1 MLDKSRNMLISNAFR
16 KANITSIESEP
27 TEAEI
32 ADAAHTLNVMLQSW
46 NNDGFR
52 LFKIKDGYMPFIPKK
67 NDYSLATQAY
77 KSIESTK
84 VTRIDRIG
92 GTKIELTNY
101 ANIAPGQKLIVVND
115 VRTADNYITDVDY
128 DSGIVTLQNPLE
140 YSVYA
145 NDIVFYGD
153 FYTGTTPVKRFVGS
167 FNTLEYDKYTT
178 PPSAGD
184 AVWFCYNGNWQVKK
198 ISTVSTSQKTFSF
211 SGDPLPSGSIS
222 NGIIV
227 FGRGAYSGDTD
238 STTERAFLTKDYTVS
253 PRKLVTTGFN
263 EVPDSVT
270 IMTGDLSDSVMK
282 VESGNKEAGTIILK
296 DGVNED
302 VLLAL
307 GVNKIVAETV
317 YPSTEEVTWQN
328 IASLIPIEELDW
340 GSVTDTSDLETDD
353 WGYVTDV
360 AGTLL
365 DWGSLTGDAKIIGFS
380 KSTGTKYTLVTN
392 KRQNITN
399 KITYVPEDIK
409 LELSDGTLTIKS
421 GTKAYLGDGTVF
433 TKNDNSIFHPT
444 NFPTTQ
450 FFISLPVSGSGF
462 YEAVASGCVS
472 AATNPGTGYI
482 IWYNTTDGKCYHN
495 DGAGVATECT
505 MPIAIVGVTNGVG
518 VTSIDQVF
526 NGYGHIGSKAFVLP
540 GLKALAPNGRD
551 ENGNFVN
558 TEITIPNVLVSST
571 QNGYTGM
578 YLLSGNNV
586 DVAYYTHYVEQE
598 IQPDFENG
606 NWYNPKTNKMY
617 RIANGT
623 VTEVISSVCL
633 YAAAQDGKITSFEQ
647 RPESESVYNVTDYYL
662 LYDAGTG
669 WTMVDLSE
677 YNFTGIGLF
686 TARNVSYLYDKLYGL
701 YALNNDVLRNVYTT
715 IGVEKILQYRG
726 KYYLVSPKA
735 EGTINRT
742 VVETED
748 FIGFGTSYTISL
760 DSLENPAE
768 FQSRLF
774 IGSTDTF
781 VGDMKTFSDI
791 EVYSQSRC
799 VIGDR
804 LLNLNTL
811 RVCSYTKDG
820 VNFYPMPM
828 MLSNQTAWGYKD
840 GCSFIAVYGILN
852 GGIVSTQIFTA
863 NDFNPVW
870 TPQVVVPGRVTDI
883 FFDDFDAYFV
893 SDVAVYSLRYRNEIE
908 PYEQL
913 KCFCYGEQIGRP
925 QQIMNVM
932 KYGFDNQVELPLN
945 ALSLQEFTVLPRSGL
960 GGEPVNYCFMR
971 EAEDGKMMV
980 WGTPSKFGEYLKFSY
995 VEPLTLL
1002 EGARSTPDFPDEY
1015 YEAVENGLAAELST
1029 TYGVPIERQQALAAR
1044 AQESKEN
1051 AMLHDNEDAT
1061 YNIVPNQRWL

>member
-32 ADAAHTLNVMLQSW
+32 EDAAHTLNAMLQSW

-84 VTRIDRIG
+84 VIRIDRIG
-92 GTKIELTNY
+92 GTKIELTDY
-101 ANIAPGQKLIVVND
+101 SNIAIGQKLIVVDD
-115 VRTADNYITDVDY
+115 VKSEDNTISAVDY
-128 DSGIVTLQNPLE
+128 DSGVITLQNSLE
-140 YSVYA
+140 FSVYEGDA
-145 NDIVFYGD
+145 VFYGD
-153 FYTGTTPVKRFVGS
+153 FNIATTPTRMFVGS
-167 FNTLEYDKYTT
+167 FNTLSYSDYTVQ
-178 PPSAGD
+178 PSVGD
-184 AVWFCYNGNWQVKK
+184 TIYFNYNNVWIKKTISQVDA
-198 ISTVSTSQKTFSF
+198 SAKTFSF
-211 SGDPLPSGSIS
+211 SGAALSAGVIS
-222 NGIIV
+222 NGFLIYGINV
-227 FGRGAYSGDTD
+227 YYSN
-238 STTERAFLTKDYTVS
+238 LKKDYAVS

-282 VESGNKEAGTIILK
+282 VESGDKEAGTIILK
-296 DGVNED
+296 DGVDEN

-307 GVNKIVAETV
+307 GANKIVAETV

-328 IASLIPIEELDW
+328 IASLILVEELDW

-365 DWGSLTGDAKIIGFS
+365 DWGSLTGYAKITGFS
-380 KSTGTKYTLVTN
+380 KSAGTKYTLVTDEEQN
-392 KRQNITN
+392 K
-399 KITYVPEDIK
+399 
-409 LELSDGTLTIKS
+409 
-421 GTKAYLGDGTVF
+421 
-433 TKNDNSIFHPT
+433 H
-444 NFPTTQ
+444 
-450 FFISLPVSGSGF
+450 
-462 YEAVASGCVS
+462 
-472 AATNPGTGYI
+472 
-482 IWYNTTDGKCYHN
+482 
-495 DGAGVATECT
+495 
-505 MPIAIVGVTNGVG
+505 
-518 VTSIDQVF
+518 
-526 NGYGHIGSKAFVLP
+526 
-540 GLKALAPNGRD
+540 
-551 ENGNFVN
+551 
-558 TEITIPNVLVSST
+558 
-571 QNGYTGM
+571 
-578 YLLSGNNV
+578 
-586 DVAYYTHYVEQE
+586 
-598 IQPDFENG
+598 
-606 NWYNPKTNKMY
+606 
-617 RIANGT
+617 
-623 VTEVISSVCL
+623 
-633 YAAAQDGKITSFEQ
+633 
-647 RPESESVYNVTDYYL
+647 YL
-662 LYDAGTG
+662 LYDAGAG
-669 WTMVDLSE
+669 WTMVDLSDYE
-677 YNFTGIGLF
+677 LTDFGLY
-686 TARNVSYLYDKLYGL
+686 TANNVSYLYDGVQGL
-701 YALNNDVLRNVYTT
+701 FAVNNDVLTGVYTA
-715 IGVEKILQYRG
+715 IGIEKILQYRG

-748 FIGFGTSYTISL
+748 FINFGTPYTMAL
-760 DSLENPAE
+760 DDLTNPAE

-781 VGDMKTFSDI
+781 VGDMKTFANI

-870 TPQVVVPGRVTDI
+870 TPQVVVPGKVTDI
-883 FFDDFDAYFV
+883 FFDEFDAYFV
-893 SDVAVYSLRYRNEIE
+893 SDIAVYSLRYRNEIE

-1015 YEAVENGLAAELST
+1015 YEAVENGLAAELAS
-1029 TYGVPIERQQALAAR
+1029 TYGAPIERQQALAAR

-1051 AMLHDNEDAT
+1051 AMLHDNEDTT

>member
-32 ADAAHTLNVMLQSW
+32 ADAAHTLNAMLQSW

-84 VTRIDRIG
+84 ITRIDRIG

-115 VRTADNYITDVDY
+115 VRTADNYIADVDY

-140 YSVYA
+140 HSVYA

-153 FYTGTTPVKRFVGS
+153 FYIGTTPVKRFVGS
-167 FNTLEYDKYTT
+167 FNTLEYNEYTI

-184 AVWFCYNGNWQVKK
+184 TVWFCYNGNWQAKK
-198 ISTVSTSQKTFSF
+198 VSTVSASQKTFSF

-227 FGRGAYSGDTD
+227 FGRGAYSGDMD
-238 STTERAFLTKDYTVS
+238 SSTERAFLVKDYIVS

-263 EVPDSVT
+263 EVPDYVT

-282 VESGNKEAGTIILK
+282 VESGDKEAGTIILEN
-296 DGVNED
+296 GVDED

-307 GVNKIVAETV
+307 GVNKIVAETI
-317 YPSTEEVTWQN
+317 YPSAEEVTWQN

-353 WGYVTDV
+353 WGYVTDT

-365 DWGSLTGDAKIIGFS
+365 DWGSLTGYAKITGFS
-380 KSTGTKYTLVTN
+380 KSTGTKYTLVTDEEQN
-392 KRQNITN
+392 K
-399 KITYVPEDIK
+399 
-409 LELSDGTLTIKS
+409 
-421 GTKAYLGDGTVF
+421 
-433 TKNDNSIFHPT
+433 
-444 NFPTTQ
+444 
-450 FFISLPVSGSGF
+450 
-462 YEAVASGCVS
+462 
-472 AATNPGTGYI
+472 
-482 IWYNTTDGKCYHN
+482 
-495 DGAGVATECT
+495 
-505 MPIAIVGVTNGVG
+505 
-518 VTSIDQVF
+518 
-526 NGYGHIGSKAFVLP
+526 
-540 GLKALAPNGRD
+540 
-551 ENGNFVN
+551 
-558 TEITIPNVLVSST
+558 
-571 QNGYTGM
+571 
-578 YLLSGNNV
+578 
-586 DVAYYTHYVEQE
+586 
-598 IQPDFENG
+598 
-606 NWYNPKTNKMY
+606 
-617 RIANGT
+617 
-623 VTEVISSVCL
+623 
-633 YAAAQDGKITSFEQ
+633 
-647 RPESESVYNVTDYYL
+647 YYL
-662 LYDAGTG
+662 LYDAGAG
-669 WTMVDLSE
+669 WTRVDLSE

-686 TARNVSYLYDKLYGL
+686 TAENVSYLYDRVYGL

-715 IGVEKILQYRG
+715 MGIEKILQYRG

-748 FIGFGTSYTISL
+748 FIDFGASYTISL

-781 VGDMKTFSDI
+781 VGDMKMFSDI
-791 EVYSQSRC
+791 EVYSQNRC

-804 LLNLNTL
+804 LLNLNTS

-883 FFDDFDAYFV
+883 FFDEFDAYFV
-893 SDVAVYSLRYRNEIE
+893 SDIAVYSLRYRNEIE

-1029 TYGVPIERQQALAAR
+1029 TYGAPIERQQALAAR

-1051 AMLHDNEDAT
+1051 AMLHDNEDTT